1 MYRSPTPVTEG
12 KTNVGAT
19 AVVIYIV
26 FGVILTL
33 LLLVGRYLSILATVM
48 LPASFVM
55 EIPVPAVSVPTVG
68 KLPVSPIHSCPSIEG
83 KGKLREV

>member
-1 MYRSPTPVTEG
+1 
-12 KTNVGAT
+12 
-19 AVVIYIV
+19 
-26 FGVILTL
+26 
-33 LLLVGRYLSILATVM
+33 M